1 MAYFDNAATTIPIYT
16 RSQFRVSDSWMNSN
30 TPYAIKAKK
39 SLLNSSN
46 VIKKCLHV
54 NNGIVLYFRCATEA
68 IEWLSKFVPYR
79 FFCLECSA
87 TAHDSVY
94 NLINYIAKNEYKP
107 GIWVDTLVNPV
118 TGNILSN
125 DMREDLSNELT
136 SSNYNTYVG
145 CDYTA
150 AVGHVPL
157 PEKHNYDFI
166 YFSGHK
172 FGTEKGIGAMWVGKE
187 LAEYLN
193 VTADSN
199 NQYDLVHGTV
209 DVEGAAMLAFAMQVA
224 CNNQRIK
231 IQNDRY
237 KEFISTIF
245 TNLKENEINCEVIP
259 ELDYDCPEPCYA
271 INAIITPFNA
281 DALATYLASKGIY
294 VGVGHSAC
302 SGLADYRV
310 LKNMGY
316 SDVADK
322 VIRISFAPN
331 NTMSEVNRFC
341 EEVIK
346 FKELF

>member
-1 MAYFDNAATTIPIYT
+1 MAYFDNAATTYPVYT
-16 RSQFRVSDSWMNSN
+16 RSQFRIKDFWMNSN
-30 TPYAIKAKK
+30 TPYATRAKK
-39 SLLNSSN
+39 SLEKSSN

-54 NNGIVLYFRCATEA
+54 NDGIVLYFRCATEA
-68 IEWLSKFVPYR
+68 IEWLSKFVPGR
-79 FFCLECSA
+79 FSCLSCET

-94 NLINYIAKNEYKP
+94 KLATILKENCDKP
-107 GIWVDTLVNPV
+107 GIWVETLVNPV
-118 TGNILSN
+118 TGNILFN
-125 DMREDLSNELT
+125 NEEIIQAPIKHL
-136 SSNYNTYVG
+136 YIG

-150 AVGHVPL
+150 AIGHIPL
-157 PEKHNYDFI
+157 PKKHDYDFI

-172 FGTEKGIGAMWVGKE
+172 FGTEKGIGAMWIGKE

-193 VTADSN
+193 VTTDSN

-224 CNNQRIK
+224 CIGQRIK

-237 KEFISTIF
+237 KEFISTILM
-245 TNLKENEINCEVIP
+245 NLKENGI
-259 ELDYDCPEPCYA
+259 DCTIISDCGISEPCYA

-281 DALATYLASKGIY
+281 DALATYLTSKGIY

-302 SGLADYRV
+302 SGKADYRV

-316 SDVADK
+316 GDVADK

-331 NTMSEVNRFC
+331 STMSEVNRFC

>member
-1 MAYFDNAATTIPIYT
+1 MTYFDNAATTYPVYT
-16 RSQFRVSDSWMNSN
+16 RSQFGNMASWMNSN
-30 TPYAIKAKK
+30 TPYSTYAKK
-39 SLLNSSN
+39 SLTNSSN

-54 NNGIVLYFRCATEA
+54 NDGIVLYFRCATEA
-68 IEWLSKFVPYR
+68 IEWLSHLVPTR
-79 FFCLECSA
+79 FYCLDCES

-94 NLINYIAKNEYKP
+94 NLTEYVTENVEKP

-125 DMREDLSNELT
+125 LGGNVSTNKFKV
-136 SSNYNTYVG
+136 YIG

-150 AVGHVPL
+150 AVGHIPL

-172 FGTEKGIGAMWVGKE
+172 FGTEKGIGAMWIGKE

-193 VTADSN
+193 ATADSN
-199 NQYDLVHGTV
+199 NQYGLVHGTV
-209 DVEGAAMLAFAMQVA
+209 DVEGAAMLAFAMQFA
-224 CNNQRIK
+224 CAEQRIK
-231 IQNDRY
+231 VQNDRY
-237 KEFISTIF
+237 EEFITTIF
-245 TNLKENEINCEVIP
+245 KILKEHGIDCEIIP
-259 ELDYDCPEPCYA
+259 ESNYDCPYPCYA
-271 INAIITPFNA
+271 INAVITPFNA
-281 DALATYLASKGIY
+281 DALATYLASKGIC

-310 LKNMGY
+310 LENMGY
-316 SDVADK
+316 GDVADK
-322 VIRISFAPN
+322 VIRISFGPR
-331 NTMSEVNRFC
+331 NTMLDVQNFC

>member
-1 MAYFDNAATTIPIYT
+1 MAYFDNAATTYPIYT
-16 RSQFRVSDSWMNSN
+16 RSQFRIKDFWMNSN
-30 TPYAIKAKK
+30 TPYAVRAKK
-39 SLLNSSN
+39 SLEKSSN

-54 NNGIVLYFRCATEA
+54 NDGIVLYFRCATEA
-68 IEWLSKFVPYR
+68 IEWLSKFVPDR
-79 FFCLECSA
+79 FSCLSCET

-94 NLINYIAKNEYKP
+94 KLATVIQENPDKP
-107 GIWVDTLVNPV
+107 GIWVETLVNPV
-118 TGNILSN
+118 TGNILSA
-125 DMREDLSNELT
+125 NEKINKAHTKNL
-136 SSNYNTYVG
+136 YIG

-150 AVGHVPL
+150 AVGHIPL
-157 PEKHNYDFI
+157 PEKHDYDFI

-172 FGTEKGIGAMWVGKE
+172 FGTEKGIGAMWIGKE

-199 NQYDLVHGTV
+199 NQYDLVHGTI
-209 DVEGAAMLAFAMQVA
+209 DVEGAAMLAFAMQIA
-224 CNNQRIK
+224 CINQRIK

-245 TNLKENEINCEVIP
+245 TNLKENGVNCEIIS
-259 ELDYDCPEPCYA
+259 ESNYDCLEPCYA

-281 DALATYLASKGIY
+281 DALATYLASKGVY
-294 VGVGHSAC
+294 VGIGHSAC
-302 SGLADYRV
+302 SGKADYRV
-310 LKNMGY
+310 LENMGY

>member
-1 MAYFDNAATTIPIYT
+1 
-16 RSQFRVSDSWMNSN
+16 MNSN
-30 TPYAIKAKK
+30 TSYATESKK
-39 SLLNSSN
+39 SLINSSN

-54 NNGIVLYFRCATEA
+54 NDGIVLYFRCATEA
-68 IEWLSKFVPYR
+68 IEWLSKFVPDR
-79 FFCLECSA
+79 FSCLSCET

-94 NLINYIAKNEYKP
+94 KLATVIQENPDKP
-107 GIWVDTLVNPV
+107 GIWVETLVNPV
-118 TGNILSN
+118 TGNILSATEKVN
-125 DMREDLSNELT
+125 S
-136 SSNYNTYVG
+136 TYTKNLYIG

-150 AVGHVPL
+150 AVGHIPL
-157 PEKHNYDFI
+157 PEKHDYDFI

-172 FGTEKGIGAMWVGKE
+172 FGTEKGIGAMWIGKE

-209 DVEGAAMLAFAMQVA
+209 DVEGAAMLAFAMQIA
-224 CNNQRIK
+224 CTEQRIK

-237 KEFISTIF
+237 KEFVSTIIM
-245 TNLKENEINCEVIP
+245 NLKEGGIDCTIIP
-259 ELDYDCPEPCYA
+259 EPDYDCPEPCYA
-271 INAIITPFNA
+271 INAVITPFNA
-281 DALATYLASKGIY
+281 DALVTYLASKGIY

-302 SGLADYRV
+302 SGSADYRV

-316 SDVADK
+316 GDVADK
-322 VIRISFAPN
+322 VIRISFGTH
-331 NTMSEVNRFC
+331 NTMLDVKYFC